1 MLWQCLQSQISRHL
15 EFCMNLQAF
24 QQQQLFSSFVPL
36 VDFLMLL
43 PTSSRCSSL
52 SPLSD
57 EPLMDIQFSLGLG
70 HPEIP
75 KATHCMLT
83 ELTDYSTF
91 SQTPSSLHTT
101 RNTESS
107 FKLSSTGFGTVK
119 LLQWQ
124 HTPMQLYFKKSTGT
138 DLPKLALTLYQKF
151 TVMVIPPFRRDSM
164 WCHLH
169 RDSRKKNQKLL
180 LQLIGKYL
188 ANFVCS
194 NCIGQSWPYTST
206 TKTTE
211 LLMKSPYLNTDPFLA
226 YVSREHTQQCVR
238 ITIPI
243 LTFEAHWPKLSQKT
257 SYLLEQHNKI
267 FLRDIARV

>member
-124 HTPMQLYFKKSTGT
+124 HTPMQLYFKKSVHWNRSTQACTHLVPEVHSDGNPAIQERLNVVPPAQGQQEKESET
-138 DLPKLALTLYQKF
+138 IATAYRQVFGKLCVFKLHWTILALYIHHK
-151 TVMVIPPFRRDSM
+151 D
-164 WCHLH
+164 H
-169 RDSRKKNQKLL
+169 RTFDEVSLF
-180 LQLIGKYL
+180 KYRS
-188 ANFVCS
+188 FS
-194 NCIGQSWPYTST
+194 CI
-206 TKTTE
+206 
-211 LLMKSPYLNTDPFLA
+211 
-226 YVSREHTQQCVR
+226 C
-238 ITIPI
+238 
-243 LTFEAHWPKLSQKT
+243 
-257 SYLLEQHNKI
+257 
-267 FLRDIARV
+267 

>member
-1 MLWQCLQSQISRHL
+1 
-15 EFCMNLQAF
+15 
-24 QQQQLFSSFVPL
+24 
-36 VDFLMLL
+36 
-43 PTSSRCSSL
+43 
-52 SPLSD
+52 
-57 EPLMDIQFSLGLG
+57 MDIQFSLGLG

-75 KATHCMLT
+75 KATRCMPT
-83 ELTDYSTF
+83 ELTGYSTF

-101 RNTESS
+101 GNTESS
-107 FKLSSTGFGTVK
+107 FKLSSTGFGRVK

-169 RDSRKKNQKLL
+169 GDSTKKNQKLL

-188 ANFVCS
+188 ANIVCS

-211 LLMKSPYLNTDPFLA
+211 LLMKYPYLNTDPFLA
-226 YVSREHTQQCVR
+226 YVSREHTQQCIRENYHSHPKVWSTLAQV
-238 ITIPI
+238 ITENIILAGTAKQNFLKRHSKSLKRRTSVKPLFAGHSTVPIII
-243 LTFEAHWPKLSQKT
+243 LTST
-257 SYLLEQHNKI
+257 
-267 FLRDIARV
+267 